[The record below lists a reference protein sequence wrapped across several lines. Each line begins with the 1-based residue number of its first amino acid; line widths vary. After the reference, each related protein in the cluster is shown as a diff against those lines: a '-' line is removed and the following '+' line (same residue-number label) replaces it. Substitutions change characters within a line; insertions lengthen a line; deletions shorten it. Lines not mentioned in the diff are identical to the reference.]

1 MPLLAALLLLQTA
14 AATPTPVPTPAP
26 TPAPAPAKGTAG
38 TAGTS
43 GSAAYGGTRTLSD
56 IARERKLKGTEGAPS
71 AKKGSVSVASGSSG
85 AGASATPAVT
95 GTGTPTSERVA
106 PAVVVDAVQHNE
118 SVGANGQVRV
128 EGSVRNAGSVPACDV
143 AVTVRLYDDRG
154 RYLVSGAA
162 KADEPILKPGGSSS
176 FAVWV
181 QVPPGVA
188 GTTRPKGPGS
198 GPVSG
203 SVTIEGNWRT
213 LGRAEAEIQSVAET
227 CPGEKPGG

>member
-1 MPLLAALLLLQTA
+1 MPLLAALLLLQMA
-14 AATPTPVPTPAP
+14 AATPTPVPTPVP
-26 TPAPAPAKGTAG
+26 TPTPVPRKTTVGAG
-38 TAGTS
+38 A
-43 GSAAYGGTRTLSD
+43 AAYGGSRTLSD
-56 IARERKLKGTEGAPS
+56 VARERKLKKAEGES
-71 AKKGSVSVASGSSG
+71 AGKKGSVTVASGGGG
-85 AGASATPAVT
+85 AGASENPTPT
-95 GTGTPTSERVA
+95 GTVTPTSGRV
-106 PAVVVDAVQHNE
+106 PPSVVVDAVQHNDV
-118 SVGANGQVRV
+118 VGANGQVRV

-143 AVTVRLYDDRG
+143 AVTIRLYDDRG

-162 KADEPILKPGGSSS
+162 KADEPILRPGGSSS

-181 QVPPGVA
+181 QVPPGIA

>member
-1 MPLLAALLLLQTA
+1 M
-14 AATPTPVPTPAP
+14 
-26 TPAPAPAKGTAG
+26 
-38 TAGTS
+38 
-43 GSAAYGGTRTLSD
+43 
-56 IARERKLKGTEGAPS
+56 
-71 AKKGSVSVASGSSG
+71 
-85 AGASATPAVT
+85 
-95 GTGTPTSERVA
+95 
-106 PAVVVDAVQHNE
+106 VVVDAVQHND

-143 AVTVRLYDDRG
+143 SVTVRLYDDRG

-162 KADEPILKPGGSSS
+162 KADEPMLRPGGSSS

-203 SVTIEGNWRT
+203 SVTLEGNWRT
-213 LGRAEAEIQSVAET
+213 LGRAEGEILSVAES